1 MEKWIDVT
9 RECELKHWSSGV
21 GYIHLMHQGHTIGLR
36 ATSEAQGE
44 YRVVWG
50 SHASGI
56 AQHFRIERR
65 VDVPDIKYT
74 RDYVQ
79 GIDWSQVPTTPTV
92 RCCEEHHLE
101 LNNAGI
107 YKRRDC
113 NACPA
118 CQKWDGTGACPL
130 ATREND
136 KHCYLR
142 DGCCNGL
149 WVRYSI
155 NPTAENAAALYEY
168 IKAKRIELE
177 AATTKK
183 AEWKPKLWERC
194 IFRGKPVTV
203 VELDCVAPD
212 GARYEYHICSSDPVF
227 GGCASCYGEWA
238 AYHNWCNLVDLSPMP
253 DGGAK

>member
-9 RECELKHWSSGV
+9 GKCKTE
-21 GYIHLMHQGHTIGLR
+21 II
-36 ATSEAQGE
+36 
-44 YRVVWG
+44 
-50 SHASGI
+50 
-56 AQHFRIERR
+56 IERR

-79 GIDWSQVPTTPTV
+79 GIDWSQVPTIPTV
-92 RCCEEHHLE
+92 RACEEHHLE

-130 ATREND
+130 ATRIVDMDCAYGE
-136 KHCYLR
+136 
-142 DGCCNGL
+142 GCCNGL
-149 WVRYSI
+149 WVRYDVKR
-155 NPTAENAAALYEY
+155 TAENAAALYEY

-212 GARYEYHICSSDPVF
+212 GARYEYHIYSSEPIFDTF
-227 GGCASCYGEWA
+227 SSRYGPWA
-238 AYHNWCNLVDLSPMP
+238 AYHSWCNLVDLSPMP